1 MSDKTNLNGRLHEAP
16 APESNET
23 SQYSLNDDRRVKV
36 LSPGA
41 MVTKRFLRNRIAV
54 VGLAILTF
62 MFLFSFVGGLITPYA
77 EDQQFYRVEYQN
89 KEYAGV
95 VRNEEF
101 RFAAA
106 DGQKF
111 DSVLQAQTLLA
122 IQKNTPKFT
131 YRNERYMLSREG
143 EDFYRVAQGPNTLGI
158 AYKDIVSS
166 SVEGQAIPYKLQF
179 EILKAYTN
187 GDASFSLDGEDY
199 AIDEDGGVFLGGEEV
214 AFISRYVVQPVQND
228 VFLSR
233 AFQEELVTELED
245 GADSFIFTDI
255 DGEEHSYSVKYR
267 PDLKRWTVMQAT
279 ETRIYDTYA
288 APSRA
293 HWLGTDR
300 NGMDMLTRL
309 MYGGRV
315 SLIIGF
321 IVEII
326 ATVLGIILGGLAG
339 YFGKWVDNLIM
350 RIVDIFYCIPSMPI
364 IIILGAAMD
373 ALRVDPQIR
382 MLYLMLILGFLG
394 WPSMARLIRGQ
405 ILSLREQEFMTAT
418 EACGIRVSRRIFRHL
433 VPNVI
438 PQIIV
443 SVTMGIGGTILTEA
457 TLSFL
462 GLGVKFPFASWGN
475 IINDVN
481 NTFVL
486 TTYWFI
492 WIPAGLLLL
501 LTVLAFNLVGDGL
514 RDAFDPKMKR

>member
-1 MSDKTNLNGRLHEAP
+1 MSDKTNPNDLLHGTP
-16 APESNET
+16 APESNDT
-23 SQYSLNDDRRVKV
+23 QQYSLNDDRRVKV

-77 EDQQFYRVEYQN
+77 EDQQFYRVEDQN

-288 APSRA
+288 APSRSA
-293 HWLGTDR
+293 
-300 NGMDMLTRL
+300 
-309 MYGGRV
+309 
-315 SLIIGF
+315 
-321 IVEII
+321 
-326 ATVLGIILGGLAG
+326 
-339 YFGKWVDNLIM
+339 
-350 RIVDIFYCIPSMPI
+350 P
-364 IIILGAAMD
+364 
-373 ALRVDPQIR
+373 
-382 MLYLMLILGFLG
+382 
-394 WPSMARLIRGQ
+394 
-405 ILSLREQEFMTAT
+405 TAT
-418 EACGIRVSRRIFRHL
+418 AWTC
-433 VPNVI
+433 
-438 PQIIV
+438 
-443 SVTMGIGGTILTEA
+443 
-457 TLSFL
+457 
-462 GLGVKFPFASWGN
+462 
-475 IINDVN
+475 
-481 NTFVL
+481 
-486 TTYWFI
+486 
-492 WIPAGLLLL
+492 
-501 LTVLAFNLVGDGL
+501 
-514 RDAFDPKMKR
+514 